1 MVVLV
6 SIGVGGAFP
15 GLVFSVLGMHL
26 FLQGV
31 NIEFSL
37 GQWGAFGLVFLS
49 VPLSAYLV
57 GAVFDSAGSENSV
70 HQAGSLRKIIVV
82 GVMLLAV
89 TSSEMLRYLLDYT
102 VLVHQAES
110 TIQLIELVAV
120 AGTGISFVVMVLSMA
135 AGYIACMIEIPLRW
149 ISSAGKIPVAF
160 PLSSSRELV
169 LVACILLGWNFAAG
183 MIDSELSPLSIVGRL
198 K

>member
-1 MVVLV
+1 MVVVLV
-6 SIGVGGAFP
+6 SVGVGGAFP

-37 GQWGAFGLVFLS
+37 GQWGAFALVFLS

-57 GAVFDSAGSENSV
+57 GAVFDSPVPATQRSRN
-70 HQAGSLRKIIVV
+70 LRKLLVV
-82 GVMLLAV
+82 GAVLFAV
-89 TSSEMLRYLLDYT
+89 TSSEMLRYFVDYV
-102 VLVHQAES
+102 VLVHQSES
-110 TIQLIELVAV
+110 TVKLIELMAV
-120 AGTGISFVVMVLSMA
+120 AGTGVSFVVMVLTVA
-135 AGYIACMIEIPLRW
+135 AGYVVCMVEVPLRW
-149 ISSAGKIPVAF
+149 IGSSGRIPIAF
-160 PLSSSRELV
+160 PYSSCRELV
-169 LVACILLGWNFAAG
+169 LVACILLAWNFAAG